1 MSEQTAAISPRPHP
15 HPGLFLA
22 LEGPDG
28 GGKTTQAARLA
39 AWLRE
44 DGLDVVTCRDPG
56 STRVGDRLRAIVLD
70 RGSTHLSL
78 RAEMLVYNASRAQL
92 VDEVIQPSLA
102 AGRVVIADRFLLS
115 TLVYQG
121 VAGGLPVDDLWRIG
135 HMAAAGLLPDLTLIL
150 DVTADTARRRV
161 GPARD
166 RIEARPAEYQNR
178 VRQGYL
184 DVARQYGTSGQPCPY
199 YPAPVVLINATADA
213 DAVFD
218 QIKSEVARVLALGPR
233 A

>member
-1 MSEQTAAISPRPHP
+1 MPDDVTPPGPRPHP

-28 GGKTTQAARLA
+28 GGKSTQAARLA

-44 DGLDVVTCRDPG
+44 GGFDVVTCRDPG

-70 RGSTHLSL
+70 RDSTHLSL
-78 RAEMLVYNASRAQL
+78 RAEMLIYMASRAQL

-102 AGRVVIADRFLLS
+102 AGRVLISDRFLLS
-115 TLVYQG
+115 TLIYQG
-121 VAGGLPVDDLWRIG
+121 VAGGLPVDELWRIG
-135 HMAAAGLLPDLTLIL
+135 QVAAAGLLPDLTLVL
-150 DVTADTARRRV
+150 DVPPDAARRRV

-166 RIEARPAEYQNR
+166 RIEDRPADYQDR
-178 VRQGYL
+178 VRRGYL
-184 DVARQYGTSGQPCPY
+184 DVARQSSTSGRLCPY
-199 YPAPVVLINATADA
+199 YPAPVALVNASGDA
-213 DAVFD
+213 EAVFD
-218 QIKSEVARVLALGPR
+218 QIKNEVERVLALGPR